1 MLLLTVIGKGGEAF
15 PPPLYR
21 VVPAVLQTFVT
32 LPEPMVTVEVELT
45 VHDWLPVTRAGEREN
60 WIEPGAQELETWGLE
75 ELDPT
80 NVNMPLVVT
89 CPITPGVVAG
99 TGNDAP
105 VLQVVVPAAAP
116 YVKLPWASIV
126 PVQGSVVVQVTVVTP
141 VQLDVPVA
149 VQVQLV
155 RS

>member
-1 MLLLTVIGKGGEAF
+1 MLLLTVFGKGAAAF
-15 PPPLYR
+15 PPPVYR
-21 VVPAVLQTFVT
+21 IVPAVLQTFVT
-32 LPEPMVTVEVELT
+32 VPEPMVTVEVELT
-45 VHDWLPVTRAGEREN
+45 VNDWLPVTRAGESEN
-60 WIEPGAQELETWGLE
+60 WIEPGAQEVETWGLD

-80 NVNMPLVVT
+80 NVNMPFVVT

-105 VLQVVVPAAAP
+105 VLQVVVPAAEP
-116 YVKLPWASIV
+116 YVKLPWSSIV
-126 PVQGSVVVQVTVVTP
+126 PVQGSVVLQVTVVRP
-141 VQLDVPVA
+141 VQLAVPVA